1 MLTHFK
7 KIKVN
12 HKFSKLFGVLLMIMI
27 LGIFG
32 ENRARADE
40 SKLEIDSFSGLII
53 SEDIFNDPED
63 LLYDITGG
71 DTKRVRVSLV
81 DRKQHNQNESKYK
94 QDTYEYDRH
103 CISPSYLKNSGK
115 INFEFEEDMTPEELK
130 GYKIKVTYPIVG
142 YMENDQ
148 LERREVGAHLTM
160 SNITKGP
167 KINNSDYGQA
177 ISSID
182 LASNLFSG
190 IVYVGVNA
198 VDLSFE
204 FFYKDTGEIVDFKSN
219 EDGYGE
225 SALSFNSLNGHS
237 DNGSS
242 RGDNPEFAKKIKGFE
257 NDNINGTTAKETI
270 IAKGDRSRNYGN
282 PEFDIEF
289 KDIYFGTSND
299 FIDNLGS
306 ANFHRASVQFQL
318 LGKKNTFQAGTAF
331 YNNRV
336 WFSISSA
343 KIDAPYRHRIPIKTV
358 QPLNQYQEGDKAN
371 HPTGNQSGFSQRYYN
386 DLDVYQTSDGN
397 SEVPGYYRVE
407 GHDLD
412 KPDELA
418 PGVPKREERF
428 IEKGQEFYYFIN
440 QKTVNIG
447 SDGIILPTDYQ
458 VEDELPDGIVLTDKP
473 FTLYN
478 LNGST
483 LSLGELD
490 RNDYENQQSFSLDLT
505 AYQVEQIN
513 YLAAQHE
520 YYGEDF
526 SLRVKVKATEDV
538 PMDKLSI
545 NQASTTFSYF
555 GGQDQ
560 PSKESVTQFSN
571 HVATKLRSTKI
582 EFDKVNQDDKA
593 LPNTVFKIYEYDD
606 GQKDNKGKLLDTKT
620 SDSKGKVR
628 FNYNFTPG
636 QYVLEESK
644 ATGQYI
650 PHEDVVLI
658 VDEDLQVIWPDGLDG
673 KIVNEKRY
681 NLWLN
686 KIDENKK
693 PLKGATFELSGGD
706 LEEPRVATSN
716 ADGEVIFLA
725 GPMFKG
731 QTYELRETK
740 APEGYDKID
749 TVYKVEMS
757 EDGRSA
763 FLIDG
768 NVEKHELKVE
778 FIEEASKHN
787 KVSGDVELGIVNARS
802 KTELEVIKQDQDTKK
817 PIKDVSFKV
826 FKEGE
831 EISNAT
837 EYTTDKDGKFTVSE
851 LNVKE
856 TYYIRETKAPN
867 DYILLDQDIKLSFDE
882 NQDKWLVTEKESGK
896 ELKDVSWNKDKNQLS
911 IIIYNEQKKMLP
923 QTGGIGRLVPLL
935 LGGISFVGGMY
946 YFYRRTVKLI

>member
-1 MLTHFK
+1 MSLNVK
-7 KIKVN
+7 K
-12 HKFSKLFGVLLMIMI
+12 
-27 LGIFG
+27 
-32 ENRARADE
+32 
-40 SKLEIDSFSGLII
+40 
-53 SEDIFNDPED
+53 D
-63 LLYDITGG
+63 LLKKSKNFIT
-71 DTKRVRVSLV
+71 L
-81 DRKQHNQNESKYK
+81 
-94 QDTYEYDRH
+94 
-103 CISPSYLKNSGK
+103 L
-115 INFEFEEDMTPEELK
+115 
-130 GYKIKVTYPIVG
+130 IK
-142 YMENDQ
+142 
-148 LERREVGAHLTM
+148 
-160 SNITKGP
+160 
-167 KINNSDYGQA
+167 
-177 ISSID
+177 
-182 LASNLFSG
+182 
-190 IVYVGVNA
+190 
-198 VDLSFE
+198 
-204 FFYKDTGEIVDFKSN
+204 
-219 EDGYGE
+219 
-225 SALSFNSLNGHS
+225 
-237 DNGSS
+237 
-242 RGDNPEFAKKIKGFE
+242 
-257 NDNINGTTAKETI
+257 
-270 IAKGDRSRNYGN
+270 
-282 PEFDIEF
+282 
-289 KDIYFGTSND
+289 
-299 FIDNLGS
+299 
-306 ANFHRASVQFQL
+306 
-318 LGKKNTFQAGTAF
+318 
-331 YNNRV
+331 
-336 WFSISSA
+336 
-343 KIDAPYRHRIPIKTV
+343 
-358 QPLNQYQEGDKAN
+358 
-371 HPTGNQSGFSQRYYN
+371 
-386 DLDVYQTSDGN
+386 
-397 SEVPGYYRVE
+397 
-407 GHDLD
+407 
-412 KPDELA
+412 
-418 PGVPKREERF
+418 
-428 IEKGQEFYYFIN
+428 
-440 QKTVNIG
+440 KTVNIG